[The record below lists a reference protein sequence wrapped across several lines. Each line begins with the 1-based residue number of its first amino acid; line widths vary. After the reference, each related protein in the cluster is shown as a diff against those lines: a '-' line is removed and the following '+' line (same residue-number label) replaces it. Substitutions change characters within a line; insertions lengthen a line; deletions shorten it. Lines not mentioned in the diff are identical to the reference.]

1 VSKADVLPV
10 LVNRGGGSVGPDE
23 AALVRSLEQAAAS
36 AGLTLDVQ
44 VIDGGAIA
52 DAAGALVRAAAPVV
66 AVGGG
71 DGSQSAAAGAL
82 AGSDTALG
90 ILPLGTLNHLARDL
104 DIAFDLPEAFRIIAA
119 GHRRRIDLAEVNGR
133 IFVNNSAVGLYPL
146 MVLDRD
152 AQRKRIGRSK
162 RLALLVASARTL
174 ARFRHGRLTLTTQK
188 GKASI
193 DTPLLFV
200 GNNDYDVALPSP
212 GRRAAL
218 DDGKLCVL
226 MLRKTSRLG
235 FVAASLRALMGRA
248 RHDDLIRLDVA
259 GELRVDSRRSHL
271 AVAVDGETVHLPTP
285 LIYRLR
291 RAALQVIV
299 PAQTA

>member
-1 VSKADVLPV
+1 MLPV

-23 AALVRSLEQAAAS
+23 AALVRSLEDAAAS
-36 AGLTLDVQ
+36 AGLTIDVRML
-44 VIDGGAIA
+44 DGGAIA
-52 DAAGALVRAAAPVV
+52 DAAAALVRDGAPVV
-66 AVGGG
+66 AVAGG
-71 DGSQSAAAGAL
+71 DGSLSAAAGAL
-82 AGSDTALG
+82 AGAQTALG

-104 DIAFDLPEAFRIIAA
+104 GIAIDLADAFRVIAA
-119 GHRRRIDLAEVNGR
+119 GHRQRIDLAEVNGR
-133 IFVNNSAVGLYPL
+133 LFINNSAIGLYPL

-152 AQRKRIGRSK
+152 GQQKRLGRSK

-218 DDGKLCVL
+218 NDGRLCVL
-226 MLRKTSRLG
+226 LLRKTSRLG
-235 FVAASLRALMGRA
+235 FVAASLRALMSRA
-248 RHDDLIRLDVA
+248 RHQDLIRLDVS

-285 LIYRLR
+285 LTYRIHP
-291 RAALQVIV
+291 AALHVIA
-299 PAQTA
+299 PAATA